1 MNTKNRRLWEVWG
14 QTNALYMQWC
24 SHRDMNSYR
33 QLVLYALDSRESTTQ
48 KRIADYTG
56 LSKQTVATVMRS
68 LKAEGFVTLSSGNGD
83 RREKIVHLTDEG
95 AQYVEKV
102 LHDLY
107 ALESR
112 VFAIMGEERIQQ
124 MLDAVSLFNT
134 VFEKEMEEMQDE
146 QQR

>member
-1 MNTKNRRLWEVWG
+1 MSYKNRKLWEVWG

-24 SHRDMNSYR
+24 SGRDVNSYR
-33 QLVLYALDSRESTTQ
+33 QLVLYALDSHEPTTQ
-48 KRIADYTG
+48 KRLADYTG

-68 LKAEGFVTLSSGNGD
+68 LKEEGFVTLSSGNGD
-83 RREKIVHLTDEG
+83 RREKIVRLTDEG
-95 AQYVEKV
+95 AQYAEKV

-107 ALESR
+107 ALENR

-146 QQR
+146 QQK